1 MKKLLLGSFIGLL
14 VLTVTG
20 CDFGKKGTVICSMEP
35 VNGLKETIGEMP
47 KQEITI
53 DYQGKKIKKASVTY
67 IFTTNEIAKEKYDD
81 LLEEA
86 KNNNWSTSFKL
97 EGNKI
102 TNISNKDEIIEL
114 AISNN
119 ENKDNK
125 SKNAVVDGLKAQ
137 GYTCK

>member
-1 MKKLLLGSFIGLL
+1 MKKILLSSFIGLL

-35 VNGLKETIGEMP
+35 VNGLEETIGEMP

-53 DYQGKKIKKASVTY
+53 DYQGKKIKNASVTY

-86 KNNNWSTSFKL
+86 KNNNWSTNFKL

-125 SKNAVVDGLKAQ
+125 SKNTVIDGLKAQ

>member
-1 MKKLLLGSFIGLL
+1 MRVDAAERVYIFYAWSTRKTAFI
-14 VLTVTG
+14 
-20 CDFGKKGTVICSMEP
+20 K
-35 VNGLKETIGEMP
+35 
-47 KQEITI
+47 
-53 DYQGKKIKKASVTY
+53 GKKIKKASVTY

>member
-125 SKNAVVDGLKAQ
+125 SKNVVVDGLKAQ